1 MTAQEYLSYPR
12 MLAERMERLIR
23 VQAFLRGRGEN
34 ERAQQLSPDILK
46 LEKERAHWRKRV
58 EGRLALLP
66 DEQERFALSLRYLE
80 GMRSED
86 IAETMSYCERQ
97 IYRILKRGLM
107 HIDYLL
113 AS

>member
-1 MTAQEYLSYPR
+1 MTAQEYLGYPR
-12 MLAERMERLIR
+12 MLAERMERLLR
-23 VQAFLRGRGEN
+23 VQAFLRSRGDT
-34 ERAQQLSPDILK
+34 ERAQQLSPEILE
-46 LEKERAHWRKRV
+46 LEKERAHWRRRV
-58 EGRLALLP
+58 EGRIALLP

-97 IYRILKRGLM
+97 VYRILKKGLM
-107 HIDYLL
+107 HIDYLI